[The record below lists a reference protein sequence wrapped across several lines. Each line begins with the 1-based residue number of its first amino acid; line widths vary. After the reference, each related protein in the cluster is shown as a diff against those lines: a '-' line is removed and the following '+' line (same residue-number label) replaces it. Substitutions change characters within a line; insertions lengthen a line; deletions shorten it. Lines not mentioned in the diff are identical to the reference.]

1 MTKKRIYTSETRDI
15 KALQTR
21 SQILKAAKQLFQNR
35 GFDRVTI
42 GMLAEDA
49 GVSMPTIY
57 AIFKSK
63 RGVLQSLIDEAL
75 PAEQFTEL
83 VDVSMQEL
91 SPRKRLSI
99 TAKLSRQIYDAERG
113 LMDFLRGASLV
124 VPKFKELEQEREQR
138 RYKRQGEYV
147 KKLMQD
153 RALIKGLTIQKARDI
168 LWALTGRDMYR
179 MLVIERAWS
188 SDEYEKWL
196 REILATSLLHSDDEI
211 MHKKGNFREASTL
224 EVIS

>member
-1 MTKKRIYTSETRDI
+1 MKKKRVYNSKTRDI
-15 KALQTR
+15 QASQTR
-21 SQILKAAKQLFQNR
+21 SSILKAAKKLFQNK

-42 GMLAEDA
+42 GMLAKEA

-57 AIFKSK
+57 AVFKSK

-83 VDVSMQEL
+83 VDGSMQEK
-91 SPRKRLSI
+91 SPQKRLSI

-113 LMDFLRGASLV
+113 LTDILRGASV
-124 VPKFKELEQEREQR
+124 VAPEFKELEQEREQR
-138 RYKRQGEYV
+138 RYERQGEYV

-153 RALIKGLTIQKARDI
+153 KALAKGLTLQKARDI
-168 LWALTGRDMYR
+168 LWSLTARDIYR
-179 MLVIERAWS
+179 MLVIERAWT

-196 REILATSLLHSDDEI
+196 GKVLVESLLAANVR
-211 MHKKGNFREASTL
+211 K
-224 EVIS
+224 